1 MNNPIA
7 NGNERE
13 VMVEVGEELVST
25 TDTQG
30 IIQYVNDHFCRV
42 SGFTR
47 EELIGQ
53 HHNIVRHPDMPKA
66 AFADMWGKLKSN
78 QAWRGAVKN
87 RCNGGGYYWVDAF
100 VTPLF
105 ENGQLVGYQSVRTQ
119 LIAPYKSKAEQLYP
133 RLNKGGSAFGWFDQH
148 VNAKD
153 LLFVLFAMLF
163 AGLSFL
169 SAYFALVLI
178 LLPYVVF
185 KQELFDVRQHATQ
198 LKSQYDSVSRAIFAG
213 DGVKGVNGF
222 ALRIQEG
229 KVKTILGRVIDSTAS
244 LDRGVTSLQQAVTE
258 TKTGVEEETAELTQV
273 ATAVEQMVASI
284 NEVTRNI
291 GNTSE
296 KVSGAHKDCR
306 QATDSMSSTM
316 EKVGDL
322 ATEVAKSAGSA
333 AALADEANRINDV
346 MQEIQGIADQTNLL
360 ALNAA
365 IEAARAGEHGR
376 GFSVVADEVRALSSR
391 THSATTQIQS
401 SVSEIQSTLLAWS
414 QTLEEGKSSAESC
427 VDETK
432 QTQALINKVYDSISD
447 IADSAMQ
454 IGTASDQ
461 QSAVSESISRNI
473 ANISDASKHNLVQ
486 VEKVEQ
492 EAKGISQRSKALAAM
507 GLTFG

>member
-7 NGNERE
+7 SGNERE

-153 LLFVLFAMLF
+153 FLFVLFAMLF

-284 NEVTRNI
+284 NEVT
-291 GNTSE
+291 
-296 KVSGAHKDCR
+296 
-306 QATDSMSSTM
+306 
-316 EKVGDL
+316 
-322 ATEVAKSAGSA
+322 
-333 AALADEANRINDV
+333 
-346 MQEIQGIADQTNLL
+346 
-360 ALNAA
+360 
-365 IEAARAGEHGR
+365 
-376 GFSVVADEVRALSSR
+376 
-391 THSATTQIQS
+391 
-401 SVSEIQSTLLAWS
+401 
-414 QTLEEGKSSAESC
+414 
-427 VDETK
+427 
-432 QTQALINKVYDSISD
+432 
-447 IADSAMQ
+447 
-454 IGTASDQ
+454 
-461 QSAVSESISRNI
+461 
-473 ANISDASKHNLVQ
+473 
-486 VEKVEQ
+486 
-492 EAKGISQRSKALAAM
+492 
-507 GLTFG
+507 

>member
-1 MNNPIA
+1 
-7 NGNERE
+7 
-13 VMVEVGEELVST
+13 
-25 TDTQG
+25 
-30 IIQYVNDHFCRV
+30 
-42 SGFTR
+42 
-47 EELIGQ
+47 
-53 HHNIVRHPDMPKA
+53 
-66 AFADMWGKLKSN
+66 
-78 QAWRGAVKN
+78 
-87 RCNGGGYYWVDAF
+87 
-100 VTPLF
+100 
-105 ENGQLVGYQSVRTQ
+105 
-119 LIAPYKSKAEQLYP
+119 
-133 RLNKGGSAFGWFDQH
+133 
-148 VNAKD
+148 
-153 LLFVLFAMLF
+153 
-163 AGLSFL
+163 
-169 SAYFALVLI
+169 
-178 LLPYVVF
+178 
-185 KQELFDVRQHATQ
+185 
-198 LKSQYDSVSRAIFAG
+198 
-213 DGVKGVNGF
+213 
-222 ALRIQEG
+222 
-229 KVKTILGRVIDSTAS
+229 
-244 LDRGVTSLQQAVTE
+244 
-258 TKTGVEEETAELTQV
+258 
-273 ATAVEQMVASI
+273 
-284 NEVTRNI
+284 
-291 GNTSE
+291 
-296 KVSGAHKDCR
+296 
-306 QATDSMSSTM
+306 
-316 EKVGDL
+316 
-322 ATEVAKSAGSA
+322 
-333 AALADEANRINDV
+333 